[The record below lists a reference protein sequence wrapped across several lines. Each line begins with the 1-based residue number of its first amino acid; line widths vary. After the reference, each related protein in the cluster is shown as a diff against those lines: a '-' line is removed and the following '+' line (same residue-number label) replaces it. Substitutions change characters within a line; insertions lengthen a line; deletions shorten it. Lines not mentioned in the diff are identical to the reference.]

1 MVLLMGLGLM
11 GLGLVGLVLW
21 KLLLADEAWRS
32 SCLVSLLERP
42 G

>member
-1 MVLLMGLGLM
+1 MVLLIALGLAPF
-11 GLGLVGLVLW
+11 VLW
-21 KLLLADEAWRS
+21 KLLLADEAARS